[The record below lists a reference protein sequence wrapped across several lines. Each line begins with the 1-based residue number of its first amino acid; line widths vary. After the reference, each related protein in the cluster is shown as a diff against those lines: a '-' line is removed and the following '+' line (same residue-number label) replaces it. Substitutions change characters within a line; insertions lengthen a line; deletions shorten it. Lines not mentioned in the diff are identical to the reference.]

1 MFKIRETKI
10 VSSPVEEP
18 VLEVIEEPQLQQV
31 VAMDFVTVRGNVKYI
46 YYGIVTDYDG
56 IEYEFEWDSQNRR
69 LCRLIGSQ
77 VTELMWFQTS
87 TLLEQQFPE
96 IQDNTEV
103 NIVSVLEQNNKQL
116 ISKLDENIKSIDS
129 RLEQLSRSSDVRQ
142 PMIIKSEEVPQL
154 SLPDFSS
161 QFEEQD
167 QQEASNRIDEDD
179 ITRRAQ
185 EFLKQSR
192 TDSLDIDYLSLTE

>member
-1 MFKIRETKI
+1 MFKSKKTKI
-10 VSSPVEEP
+10 VSFPVEETI
-18 VLEVIEEPQLQQV
+18 LEVIEEPQLQQV
-31 VAMDFVTVRGNVKYI
+31 VAMDFVTVRGNVKYV
-46 YYGIVTDYDG
+46 YYGTVTDYDG
-56 IEYEFEWDSQNRR
+56 VEYEFEWDSQNHR

-87 TLLEQQFPE
+87 TLLEQKFPE
-96 IQDNTEV
+96 IQNNTED

-116 ISKLDENIKSIDS
+116 MSRLDENIKHIDS
-129 RLEQLSRSSDVRQ
+129 KLEQLSRTSDVRQ
-142 PMIIKSEEVPQL
+142 SIVIEAEEVPQL

-167 QQEASNRIDEDD
+167 YQETSNRISEDD

-185 EFLKQSR
+185 EFLNQ
-192 TDSLDIDYLSLTE
+192 